1 MKMKWHISILILF
14 LAFFGLISQN
24 EVSVPN
30 QEIVFQFND
39 VEVTSQEAQSTIAVV
54 KKHLL
59 DIGANNIHVKKGR
72 NGKLK
77 IAYHSDTDVACVKE
91 SLSKEKKISFDY
103 IFDNEDEDDHN
114 NIPPDDNLICY
125 NFDIYEI
132 QNGADTDLD
141 LNGIVLKKKTNNDR
155 FFDPN
160 VFLSYNKIDVRK
172 ENRIFK
178 VSYDLWR
185 NIVFTIETPSYSIP
199 EVRAGP
205 QLVGNS

>member
-1 MKMKWHISILILF
+1 MKWHFSILILF
-14 LAFFGLISQN
+14 FTFFGILSQN

-30 QEIVFQFND
+30 QEIVLQFKG
-39 VEVTSQEAQSTIAVV
+39 VEVTSQEAQSAIAIV
-54 KKHLL
+54 KKHLQ
-59 DIGANNIHVKKGR
+59 DIGADNIHVKKNE

-77 IAYHSDTDVACVKE
+77 ITYHSDVDISCVKE

-103 IFDNEDEDDHN
+103 IFDNEDDNHKH
-114 NIPPDDNLICY
+114 IPSDDNLICY

-132 QNGADTDLD
+132 QNGVDTDLD

-155 FFDPN
+155 FFEPN
-160 VFLSYNKIDVRK
+160 VFLSYGRIDVRK

-185 NIVFTIETPSYSIP
+185 NIVITIENPSYSIP

-205 QLVGNS
+205 VALGNA